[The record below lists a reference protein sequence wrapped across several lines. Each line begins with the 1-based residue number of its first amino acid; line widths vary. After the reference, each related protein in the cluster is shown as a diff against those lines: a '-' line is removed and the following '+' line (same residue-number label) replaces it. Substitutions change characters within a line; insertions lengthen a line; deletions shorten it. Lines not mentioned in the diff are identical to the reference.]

1 MDDGAMGRWGDG
13 AMGRWG
19 DGAMAARVEAGIY
32 QRLYRRVALLIL
44 VSRPPVSFECALERA
59 WVTG

>member
-1 MDDGAMGRWGDG
+1 MDDG

-44 VSRPPVSFECALERA
+44 VSRPPVSFECALGWA